1 MKENVGRVH
10 GQVKGSVHVV
20 KQATPS
26 LVIKM
31 SQYVVIP
38 V

>member
-10 GQVKGSVHVV
+10 GQVKGNVRAV
-20 KQATPS
+20 KQATPF
-26 LVIKM
+26 LVFKM
-31 SQYVVIP
+31 FQYAVIP